1 LTEKRNWIAAM
12 AAWSSR
18 RIECRGSGII
28 DRPAT
33 CIEKLPSPSL
43 DIRRAA
49 CDSAP
54 VNMAGANNA
63 ILDRMLERLYA
74 SLVQGPCLNCRPH
87 SSRQRVDLN
96 TLQAFNHLSPN
107 EIIPKLLTGSG
118 RVEVM
123 AKIPPFVSALDE
135 ALLSE
140 TDRVAKRAFE
150 NQARLL
156 GKLRDIAADAR
167 DYEQETGE
175 NALYIGYPLISI
187 PPGADAL
194 GESTARVFAPLTLI
208 PVELTVKRGA
218 TQSIGLTAKG
228 EGVDLVIANFPLLA
242 WLEQQTGRDTSEL
255 YTDDDGSQPWREINE
270 IAKLLADGLQ
280 IGVPPEFTAERLLD
294 AVPRFEQLAKEPTF
308 LNAAVLGL
316 FPLSNQGLLRDM
328 KAMAGGESL
337 TGPIENF
344 LSARI
349 ETATPPVAAQPPAP
363 PKRSRNFT
371 EERLVSDADPCQARA
386 VRLAKEASTLV
397 IHGPPGT
404 GKSQTITNIIG
415 DHLARGE
422 RVLLVCD
429 KRTALDVVQ
438 NRLEHLGLGDL
449 CAVVHDPQ
457 RDQRALYMKI
467 RDQLEN
473 LVERKTNAAAEAR
486 LQQTDEELQR
496 IHLELTGYF
505 SALAEPP
512 APGQLAFHDL
522 VGEWFNIENFAGI
535 ALAEDGLAQ
544 ATLAEFAAAES
555 ALREVLERARKADYP
570 HNPWGNAAGLELG
583 ALLSRPVAE
592 FRSRLTLLADKAPA
606 FDATWTDGQPSLLAG
621 NLNEQAANRELLAK
635 LLLSVAALELRD
647 EPKLWFD
654 KAANVLRQTL
664 AGLEDLNP
672 SVALVSSGSL
682 DAELR
687 SSLAAKLPALTE
699 LNQAI
704 AALQQYSSVAGKWY
718 GFLCFGKK
726 SAAQKIATSYGLS
739 ISPDTSERLQT
750 FLAGLKARL
759 VAQDFLQRVFA
770 TNATSAGVGSDA
782 ELLSTLGKYRA
793 LLTALVD
800 LHEKAPSILLPL
812 IAEALAG
819 ATKVVVEKLSASAV
833 RANALASFLADMAQ
847 SKLFATT
854 WLAEV
859 DSGWRNG
866 KPATPVLSELIAKF
880 DSVETILR
888 LRLAREKVPASLRA
902 ALASLITQSV
912 EPDPGLSALKQALRA
927 KEISTRIRTNPF
939 LQQIDQERMNR
950 CFQRYRELEAGKR
963 TLVRDAVLHQWV
975 NRQKSRLLAATGT
988 QLNSDGTGLKR
999 RLLTRG
1005 ERAMKLRQMILAG
1018 AQGAQPDP
1026 LFDMCPVW
1034 MASPGTVAQIFPRQ
1048 PVFDAIVFDEAS
1060 QCRLEEALPVLTRG
1074 RRVVIAG
1081 DPQQLPPTR
1090 FFESA
1095 LVESETDD
1103 AETEQGLFEQQQGE
1117 TEDLLAAALNIEVQQ
1132 SYLDVHYRSRNEG
1145 LIGFSNQNFYQDRLQ
1160 PIPGHPTQRARQSPI
1175 RLIRAEGIYENRGN
1189 LKEAEL
1195 VCEIIAELLAR
1206 PNPPS
1211 IGVACFN
1218 LTQRDVILDT
1228 LEERCERDPQFA
1240 QRLESARNR
1249 RGHGSFEGL
1258 FVKNLENVQGDERD
1272 HMIISTTFGP
1282 DANGKFRRNF
1292 GPVGRQGGG
1301 RRLNVLVTRAREM
1314 IHLITSIPRGEY
1326 AALPQLESG
1335 QTAGGRWLLSAYLHY
1350 AETLC
1355 RCFDEEEQRRAQV
1368 KVNATPTVRLNT
1380 DENSSRLAVGLAHH
1394 LAKEQALSS
1403 DVPWGNA
1410 AFCVDIALHHPVRAE
1425 EVSLGVLCDM
1435 TRFAPATDPVEWDL
1449 FRTGVL
1455 EKQGWKFHRIWSPA
1469 LYSDPERHKRA
1480 IAQAAQTVAESNRKP
1495 K

>member
-1 LTEKRNWIAAM
+1 
-12 AAWSSR
+12 
-18 RIECRGSGII
+18 
-28 DRPAT
+28 
-33 CIEKLPSPSL
+33 
-43 DIRRAA
+43 
-49 CDSAP
+49 
-54 VNMAGANNA
+54 
-63 ILDRMLERLYA
+63 MLERLYA

-96 TLQAFNHLSPN
+96 ALQAFNHLSPN
-107 EIIPKLLTGSG
+107 EIIPKLLTGTG
-118 RVEVM
+118 QVEVQ
-123 AKIPPFVSALDE
+123 AKVPPFVSELDE

-140 TDRVAKRAFE
+140 TDRISKRAFE
-150 NQARLL
+150 SQARLL
-156 GKLRDIAADAR
+156 GKLRDIAEDAR

-187 PPGADAL
+187 PPGADVL

-228 EGVDLVIANFPLLA
+228 AGVDLVIANFPLLA

-280 IGVPPEFTAERLLD
+280 AGVPPEFTAERLLD
-294 AVPRFEQLAKEPTF
+294 TVPRFDQLPKETTF
-308 LNAAVLGL
+308 LNAAVIGL

-344 LSARI
+344 LSARM
-349 ETATPPVAAQPPAP
+349 ETAAPDAAPQPVAP
-363 PKRSRNFT
+363 PKRSRQFS

-397 IHGPPGT
+397 VHGPPGT

-473 LVERKTNAAAEAR
+473 LVDRKTNEGAEMR
-486 LQQTDEELQR
+486 LKQTNDELQR

-505 SALAEPP
+505 SALSESPTA
-512 APGQLAFHDL
+512 GQLPFHDL
-522 VGEWFNIENFAGI
+522 VGEWFNIESAAGI
-535 ALAEDGLAQ
+535 SLDEGALAQ
-544 ATLAEFAAAES
+544 ATLAEFATAES
-555 ALREVLERARKADYP
+555 GIREVLERARIADYP
-570 HNPWGNAAGLELG
+570 HNPWADAAGLELG
-583 ALLSRPVAE
+583 DFISRPLAE
-592 FRSRLTLLADKAPA
+592 FRGRLNLLADKAPT
-606 FDATWTDGQPSLLAG
+606 FDATWTEGLPPLLAG
-621 NLNEQAANRELLAK
+621 DLQEQAANRELIAK
-635 LLLSVAALELRD
+635 LLLAVAALELRD

-654 KAANVLRQTL
+654 KGANVLRQTL

-682 DAELR
+682 DVELR
-687 SSLAAKLPALTE
+687 SAVAAKLPVLAE
-699 LNQAI
+699 INQANV
-704 AALQQYSSVAGKWY
+704 ALQQYREVVGKWY

-726 SAAQKIATSYGLS
+726 SAAQKVASSYGLG
-739 ISPDTSERLQT
+739 ISPETSERLQT

-759 VAQDFLQRVFA
+759 VAQEFLQRVF
-770 TNATSAGVGSDA
+770 TPNATPTGLGSDA
-782 ELLSTLGKYRA
+782 DLLSTVGKYRA
-793 LLTALVD
+793 LLSALAD
-800 LHEKAPSILLPL
+800 LHEKSPPILLPL

-819 ATKVVVEKLSASAV
+819 STKVVVEKLTASAV

-847 SKLFATT
+847 SGLFANT
-854 WLAEV
+854 WRAEV
-859 DSGWRNG
+859 DSSWRTG
-866 KPATPVLSELIAKF
+866 KPATPVFAALSAKF
-880 DSVETILR
+880 DSVEPILR
-888 LRLAREKVPASLRA
+888 LRLAREKVPAALRA
-902 ALASLITQSV
+902 VLASLIAQSV
-912 EPDPGLSALKQALRA
+912 APDPGLSALKKALLA
-927 KEISTRIRTNPF
+927 KEISTRIRSNPF
-939 LQQIDQERMNR
+939 LQQIDQERMDR

-963 TLVRDAVLHQWV
+963 TLVRDAILHQWV
-975 NRQKSRLLAATGT
+975 GRQKSRLLAATGT

-1018 AQGAQPDP
+1018 TQGAQPDP

-1048 PVFDAIVFDEAS
+1048 AVFDAIVFDEAS
-1060 QCRLEEALPVLTRG
+1060 QCRLEEALPVLIRG

-1081 DPQQLPPTR
+1081 DPKQLPPTR

-1095 LVESETDD
+1095 LVESEIEE
-1103 AETEQGLFEQQQGE
+1103 AETEQDLFEQQQGE

-1132 SYLDVHYRSRNEG
+1132 CYLDVHYRSRNEA
-1145 LIGFSNQNFYQDRLQ
+1145 LIGFSNKNFYQDRLQ
-1160 PIPGHPTQRARQSPI
+1160 PIPGHPSNRARQSPI
-1175 RLIRAEGIYENRGN
+1175 RLIRADGIYEKRGN

-1195 VCEIIAELLAR
+1195 VCELIAELLLR

-1240 QRLESARNR
+1240 QRLETARNR

-1282 DANGKFRRNF
+1282 DPGGKFRRNF

-1314 IHLITSIPRGEY
+1314 IHLITSIPRSEY
-1326 AALPQLESG
+1326 TALPQLDSG
-1335 QTAGGRWLLSAYLHY
+1335 QTPGGRWLLNAYIHY
-1350 AETLC
+1350 AETLG
-1355 RCFDEEEQRRAQV
+1355 RRFDEEEQRRAQI
-1368 KVNATPTVRLNT
+1368 KVCTTPTVRLNAE
-1380 DENSSRLAVGLAHH
+1380 ENSSRLAVGLAHH
-1394 LAKEQALSS
+1394 LANEHALSS

-1410 AFCVDIALHHPVRAE
+1410 GFCVDIALHHPARAE

-1435 TRFAPATDPVEWDL
+1435 TRFAPAADPVEWDL

-1469 LYSDPERHKRA
+1469 LYSDPDRHKRA
-1480 IAQAAQTVAESNRKP
+1480 IAQASQSFADSDSKAKSTAAEKTTR
-1495 K
+1495 

>member
-1 LTEKRNWIAAM
+1 
-12 AAWSSR
+12 
-18 RIECRGSGII
+18 
-28 DRPAT
+28 
-33 CIEKLPSPSL
+33 
-43 DIRRAA
+43 
-49 CDSAP
+49 
-54 VNMAGANNA
+54 MAGANNP

-96 TLQAFNHLSPN
+96 ALQGFNHLSPN

-118 RVEVM
+118 RVEVL
-123 AKIPPFVSALDE
+123 AKVPPFVSELDE
-135 ALLSE
+135 ELLSE
-140 TDRVAKRAFE
+140 TDRVAKRSFE
-150 NQARLL
+150 SQARLL

-194 GESTARVFAPLTLI
+194 GESTARGFAPLTLI
-208 PVELTVKRGA
+208 PIELTVKRGA
-218 TQSIGLTAKG
+218 SHSIELTAKG
-228 EGVDLVIANFPLLA
+228 AGVDLVIANFPLLA

-270 IAKLLADGLQ
+270 IAKLLADGL
-280 IGVPPEFTAERLLD
+280 GTAVPPEFTAERLLD
-294 AVPRFEQLAKEPTF
+294 SVPRLDQLPKELTF
-308 LNAAVLGL
+308 LNAAVIGL

-328 KAMAGGESL
+328 KAMVGGESL
-337 TGPIENF
+337 TGPVGNF

-349 ETATPPVAAQPPAP
+349 ETAASDAATQPDAP
-363 PKRSRNFT
+363 PKRSRTFT

-429 KRTALDVVQ
+429 KRTALDVVE

-473 LVERKTNAAAEAR
+473 LVDRKTDAGAETC
-486 LQQTDEELQR
+486 LQQTDDELQR

-512 APGQLAFHDL
+512 TTGQLAFHDL
-522 VGEWFNIENFAGI
+522 VGEWFNIESAAGI
-535 ALAEDGLAQ
+535 SLDEGGLAQ
-544 ATLAEFAAAES
+544 ATLAEFADAKS
-555 ALREVLERARKADYP
+555 AIREVLERAQTAYYP
-570 HNPWGNAAGLELG
+570 HNPWAHAAGLELG
-583 ALLSRPVAE
+583 EFLSRPLTE
-592 FRSRLTLLADKAPA
+592 FRSRLNLLADKSPA
-606 FDATWTDGQPSLLAG
+606 FDATWSEGQPPLLAG
-621 NLNEQAANRELLAK
+621 DLQEQAANREMIAK
-635 LLLSVAALELRD
+635 LLLAVAALELRD

-654 KAANVLRQTL
+654 KGPNVLRQTL
-664 AGLEDLNP
+664 AELEVLNP
-672 SVALVSSGSL
+672 SLATVSSGSL
-682 DAELR
+682 DAEFR
-687 SSLAAKLPALTE
+687 SSVTVKLPGFAE
-699 LNQAI
+699 INHAN
-704 AALQQYSSVAGKWY
+704 AALQQYSEVASKWY

-726 SAAQKIATSYGLS
+726 SAAQKVATSYGLS
-739 ISPDTSERLQT
+739 ISPHTSERLQT
-750 FLAGLKARL
+750 FFAGLKARL
-759 VAQDFLQRVFA
+759 VAQDFLQRVF
-770 TNATSAGVGSDA
+770 TPNATTTSLVSDA
-782 ELLSTLGKYRA
+782 DLLSTLGKYRA
-793 LLTALVD
+793 LLASLVD
-800 LHEKAPSILLPL
+800 LHEKAPPILLPL

-819 ATKVVVEKLSASAV
+819 STKVIVEKLSASAI
-833 RANALASFLADMAQ
+833 RATVLDNFLSDMAQ
-847 SKLFATT
+847 SALFANT

-859 DSGWRNG
+859 DSGWRTG
-866 KPATPVLSELIAKF
+866 KPATPVFAELGAKF

-888 LRLAREKVPASLRA
+888 LRLAREKVPTPLRA
-902 ALASLITQSV
+902 ALASLMAQSTD
-912 EPDPGLSALKQALRA
+912 PDTGSSALKKALLA
-927 KEISTRIRTNPF
+927 KEISTRIRRNPF
-939 LQQIDQERMNR
+939 LQQIDQERMDR
-950 CFQRYRELEAGKR
+950 CFQRYRELEAAKR
-963 TLVRDAVLHQWV
+963 TLVRDAIVHQWV

-1060 QCRLEEALPVLTRG
+1060 QCRLEEALPVLIRG

-1081 DPQQLPPTR
+1081 DPKQLPPTR

-1095 LVESETDD
+1095 LVESETEE
-1103 AETEQGLFEQQQGE
+1103 AETEQDLFEQQQGE

-1132 SYLDVHYRSRNEG
+1132 CYLDVHYRSRNEA
-1145 LIGFSNQNFYQDRLQ
+1145 LIGFSNKNFYQDRLQ
-1160 PIPGHPTQRARQSPI
+1160 PIPGHPSQRARQSPL
-1175 RLIRAEGIYENRGN
+1175 RLIRADGIYEKRGN
-1189 LKEAEL
+1189 VKEAEL
-1195 VCEIIAELLAR
+1195 VCDLIAELLAH

-1240 QRLESARNR
+1240 QQLETARNR

-1282 DANGKFRRNF
+1282 DPSGKFRRNF

-1314 IHLITSIPRGEY
+1314 IHLITSIPRSEY
-1326 AALPQLESG
+1326 TALPQLDSG
-1335 QTAGGRWLLSAYLHY
+1335 QTAGGRWLLNAYIHY
-1350 AETLC
+1350 AETLG
-1355 RCFDEEEQRRAQV
+1355 RRFDEEEQRRAQV
-1368 KVNATPTVRLNT
+1368 KVKATPTVRLNT
-1380 DENSSRLAVGLAHH
+1380 DENSSRLAVGLANH
-1394 LAKEQALSS
+1394 LANDHALSS

-1410 AFCVDIALHHPVRAE
+1410 GFCVDIALHHPVRAE
-1425 EVSLGVLCDM
+1425 EVSIGVLCDM
-1435 TRFAPATDPVEWDL
+1435 TRFTNAADPVEWDL

-1469 LYSDPERHKRA
+1469 LYSDPDRHKRA
-1480 IAQAAQTVAESNRKP
+1480 IAQASQSFAQSDSKAKSTTAAKTAR
-1495 K
+1495 

>member
-1 LTEKRNWIAAM
+1 LLSYDPGQTLFAA
-12 AAWSSR
+12 
-18 RIECRGSGII
+18 GL
-28 DRPAT
+28 RPG
-33 CIEKLPSPSL
+33 L
-43 DIRRAA
+43 DIAPGA
-49 CDSAP
+49 CDSAR

-63 ILDRMLERLYA
+63 ILGRMLERLYA

-87 SSRQRVDLN
+87 SSRQRVDLD

-118 RVEVM
+118 RVEVL
-123 AKIPPFVSALDE
+123 AKVPPFVSELDE

-187 PPGADAL
+187 PPGADAF

-228 EGVDLVIANFPLLA
+228 AGVDLVIANFPLLA

-255 YTDDDGSQPWREINE
+255 YTDDDGSHPWREINE

-280 IGVPPEFTAERLLD
+280 VGVPAEFTAERRLD
-294 AVPRFEQLAKEPTF
+294 AVPRFEQLPKKPMF

-344 LSARI
+344 LSARK
-349 ETATPPVAAQPPAP
+349 ETTAPAPVAVTQPIAP
-363 PKRSRNFT
+363 PKRSRQFV

-429 KRTALDVVQ
+429 KRTALGVVQ

-467 RDQLEN
+467 RDQLET
-473 LVERKTNAAAEAR
+473 LVERKTHATAAAR
-486 LQQTDEELQR
+486 LQRTDEELQR
-496 IHLELTGYF
+496 IHVELTGYF

-512 APGQLAFHDL
+512 ASGQHAFHDL
-522 VGEWFNIENFAGI
+522 VGEWFNIETPAGI
-535 ALAEDGLAQ
+535 TMPEADLSV
-544 ATLAEFAAAES
+544 ATLADFTAAQS
-555 ALREVLERARKADYP
+555 ALREVLERARVADYP
-570 HNPWGNAAGLELG
+570 HNPWATAAGLELG
-583 ALLSRPVAE
+583 EFLSQPHTE
-592 FRSRLTLLADKAPA
+592 FRNRLTSLADKAPA
-606 FDATWTDGQPSLLAG
+606 LDATWTEGQPPLLPG
-621 NLNEQAANRELLAK
+621 DLKEQAANRETIAKQLLA
-635 LLLSVAALELRD
+635 VAALEVRD
-647 EPKLWFD
+647 EPKRWFD
-654 KAANVLRQTL
+654 KGPNILRATL
-664 AGLEDLNP
+664 IELEALQPSLEIVSAGP
-672 SVALVSSGSL
+672 L
-682 DAELR
+682 DPELR
-687 SSLAAKLPALTE
+687 SVVAAKLPTLTE

-726 SAAQKIATSYGLS
+726 SAAQKIASSYGLS
-739 ISPDTSERLQT
+739 IAPETGERLQK
-750 FLAGLKARL
+750 FFNGLKARL
-759 VAQDFLQRVFA
+759 IAQDFLQRVL
-770 TNATSAGVGSDA
+770 TSSVAPVGFGSDA
-782 ELLSTLGKYRA
+782 DLLGMLGKYRTLLAA
-793 LLTALVD
+793 LLE
-800 LHEKAPSILLPL
+800 LHEKAPPLLLPL
-812 IAEALAG
+812 IGEALAG
-819 ATKVVVEKLSASAV
+819 ATDAIVDKLSASAV
-833 RANALASFLADMAQ
+833 RANALAGFLADLAQ
-847 SKLFATT
+847 SGLFATT
-854 WLAEV
+854 WLAEM
-859 DSGWRNG
+859 DSGWRTG
-866 KPATPVLSELIAKF
+866 KPVMPVFAELSARF

-888 LRLAREKVPASLRA
+888 LRLARENVSASLQP
-902 ALASLITQSV
+902 ALASLITQSA
-912 EPDPGLSALKQALRA
+912 EPDNGLSALKKALLA
-927 KEISTRIRTNPF
+927 QEISTRIRSNPF
-939 LQQIDQERMNR
+939 LQQIDQERLDR
-950 CFQRYRELEAGKR
+950 CFHRYRELEADKR
-963 TLVRDAVLHQWV
+963 TLVRDAIVHQWMS
-975 NRQKSRLLAATGT
+975 RQKSRLLAATGT

-1018 AQGAQPDP
+1018 AQGTQPDP
-1026 LFDMCPVW
+1026 LFDLCPVW

-1048 PVFDAIVFDEAS
+1048 PVFDTIIFDEAS
-1060 QCRLEEALPVLTRG
+1060 QCRLEEALPVLIRG

-1095 LVESETDD
+1095 LVESESED
-1103 AETEQGLFEQQQGE
+1103 AESEQDLFEQQQGE
-1117 TEDLLAAALNIEVQQ
+1117 TEDLLAAALNIEAQQ
-1132 SYLDVHYRSRNEG
+1132 CYLDVHYRSRNEG

-1160 PIPGHPTQRARQSPI
+1160 PIPGHPSHRARQSPI
-1175 RLIRAEGIYENRGN
+1175 RLIRADGVYEKRGN
-1189 LKEAEL
+1189 VKEAEL
-1195 VCEIIAELLAR
+1195 VCDLIAELLAR

-1228 LEERCERDPQFA
+1228 LEERCERDPHFA
-1240 QRLESARNR
+1240 QRLEMARNR

-1282 DANGKFRRNF
+1282 DAKGKFRRNF

-1326 AALPQLESG
+1326 AALPPLESG
-1335 QTAGGRWLLSAYLHY
+1335 QTAGGCWLLSAYLHY
-1350 AETLC
+1350 AETLG
-1355 RCFDEEEQRRAQV
+1355 RRFDEEDQRRAQL
-1368 KVNATPTVRLNT
+1368 KVNSTPIVRLNSAA
-1380 DENSSRLAVGLAHH
+1380 NASPLAVGLARH
-1394 LAKEQALSS
+1394 LANEHALSS

-1410 AFCVDIALHHPVRAE
+1410 GFCVDISLHHPEQAE
-1425 EVSLGVLCDM
+1425 AVSIGVLCDM
-1435 TRFAPATDPVEWDL
+1435 TRFAPATDPVEWEL
-1449 FRTGVL
+1449 FRTAVL
-1455 EKQGWKFHRIWSPA
+1455 EKQDWKFHRIWSPA
-1469 LYSDPERHKRA
+1469 LYSDPDRHQRA
-1480 IAQAAQTVAESNRKP
+1480 IVRAAQTVTESNRQAK
-1495 K
+1495 